1 MGKQPGC
8 YSPTTGYWAW
18 EEDYSWHLGKPQR
31 VKEQKIGLDLMGTR
45 QNCLQNAAEKAENSA
60 HYRQLSSACRIGNVC
75 PKERWTRDVCPYLIP
90 CEPLEA
96 CLGDNKCAPGY
107 AGKKCNKCAST
118 HYRKD
123 GFCLTCPENHMLLL
137 ILILLAILG
146 VGAIFFIIKK
156 LKINIGVISIGIDY
170 FQVLGLFNNP
180 LIPWPKEMTKVYDYL
195 SSFSFSPDL
204 AAPECLGSGMSSHE
218 KWFMTESI
226 PLLIVSAVAG
236 WSILMILFI
245 LPMKATSHHRKALMG
260 QVTQAFNMR
269 TEVTKTIGVAFSIF
283 LSVFYLMYVSLVK
296 KAMDIFNCSPADPP
310 DDPSNPTLFMDM
322 QPDQVCF
329 KPGTWDTGL
338 HVKLIP
344 YAIACVACY
353 GLAFPTF
360 VFFKFQKNKRIIFED
375 QLLAAQDR
383 GEKQISNPNFAFRKR
398 YSSLYKNFKPD
409 KWYWVLLI
417 LGRKLGICFTA
428 LMFRR
433 DPIFQLSL
441 ACAIIFGAFTMQ
453 LLHRPYMG
461 MDERADVVL
470 YASKRDFEKG
480 NKLLRKMSAFGETED
495 IEKAKQRLEM
505 EQKAQEVTARALRE
519 SAKHFVNYNKVESFF
534 MICSIVVCLS
544 GIMFASGYFNMEYLQ
559 AQKQILGISNLT
571 IVVYSLSFFFYV
583 IGMEITAVK
592 KFRQSKNKAKWQA
605 FQKKAAFHKDI
616 MKIDNSNA
624 TFEEKQ
630 AASKIEATFKG
641 RQARKALKERI
652 EKEGTAEERARLKHL
667 EDIQNKKVEKR
678 VKKKKKIK
686 KSKTKRSA
694 HKSSETQK
702 AEPL

>member
-1 MGKQPGC
+1 MG
-8 YSPTTGYWAW
+8 
-18 EEDYSWHLGKPQR
+18 
-31 VKEQKIGLDLMGTR
+31 
-45 QNCLQNAAEKAENSA
+45 
-60 HYRQLSSACRIGNVC
+60 
-75 PKERWTRDVCPYLIP
+75 
-90 CEPLEA
+90 
-96 CLGDNKCAPGY
+96 
-107 AGKKCNKCAST
+107 
-118 HYRKD
+118 
-123 GFCLTCPENHMLLL
+123 
-137 ILILLAILG
+137 
-146 VGAIFFIIKK
+146 
-156 LKINIGVISIGIDY
+156 
-170 FQVLGLFNNP
+170 
-180 LIPWPKEMTKVYDYL
+180 
-195 SSFSFSPDL
+195 
-204 AAPECLGSGMSSHE
+204 
-218 KWFMTESI
+218 
-226 PLLIVSAVAG
+226 
-236 WSILMILFI
+236 
-245 LPMKATSHHRKALMG
+245 RKALMG

-329 KPGTWDTGL
+329 KPGNWDTGL

-559 AQKQILGISNLT
+559 AQKHILGISNLT

-605 FQKKAAFHKDI
+605 FQKKAAF
-616 MKIDNSNA
+616 
-624 TFEEKQ
+624 Q
-630 AASKIEATFKG
+630 
-641 RQARKALKERI
+641 
-652 EKEGTAEERARLKHL
+652 KEGTAEERARLKHL